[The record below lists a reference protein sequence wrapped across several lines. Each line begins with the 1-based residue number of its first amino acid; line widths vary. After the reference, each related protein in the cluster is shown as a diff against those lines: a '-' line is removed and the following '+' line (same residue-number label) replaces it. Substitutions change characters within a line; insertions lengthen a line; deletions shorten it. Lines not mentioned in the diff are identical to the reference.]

1 MSKITQAVDAVRAV
15 LEQQHKDLSPYEY
28 VLVLEELGAD
38 IDAALKQE
46 GGK

>member
-1 MSKITQAVDAVRAV
+1 MSKVTQAVDAVRAV
-15 LEQQHKDLSPYEY
+15 LEQQHEYLSPQEY

-46 GGK
+46 DGK